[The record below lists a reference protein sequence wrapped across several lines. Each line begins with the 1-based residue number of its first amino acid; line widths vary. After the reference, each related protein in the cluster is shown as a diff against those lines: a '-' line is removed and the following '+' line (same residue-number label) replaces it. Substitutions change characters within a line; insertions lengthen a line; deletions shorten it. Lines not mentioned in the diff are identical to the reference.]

1 MSAVKASSSS
11 AAGASNQA
19 NSLEQLSKLRHTCEH
34 VLTYAMHRLYGRD
47 KIVMAMGPA
56 TDDGFYFDFD
66 LSAEAEQAGFKISEE
81 QFPKIEKEMQKLIDA
96 GLKMQ
101 QVEVEPRIARR
112 IFADNPYKQEWLDGI
127 EQAGE
132 KASLYLTGT
141 PEQLKNDSEVLS
153 NLSNLN
159 EENEQKESIKIKSF
173 VDLCSGPHLD
183 STDQIKAFKLLSVA
197 GAYWHG
203 DEKNKMLN
211 RIYGTAFFSQEELD
225 AYLARIEQAKLND
238 HRKLGQ
244 EMELFMVD
252 DEVGQ
257 GLIMWL
263 PKGAFVR
270 HKVQEFALNT
280 YLARGYQ
287 PVVTPHIASSALWQ
301 HSGHL
306 DFYSE
311 SMYNP
316 LKIDEEEYRLKPM
329 NCPFHIKMYQHR
341 PRSYKELAIRW
352 TEMGTVYRYEKSGTL
367 HGLARVRGFTQD
379 DAHIICTPEQLQEEL
394 VGALELTLYILR
406 TFGFQ
411 EFEMNLSTRGTA
423 DKSKFVGE
431 DANWQKAE
439 AALKQ
444 AMKKVGYENYVL
456 DEGGAAFYGPKIDIK
471 VADSL
476 GRMWQLSTIQLDFN
490 LPGRFKMTYVGQD
503 GQQHEPFMIHRALL
517 GSLERFMGVYI
528 EHTGGKFPVWL
539 APVQAKILPITDEQL
554 AYAQE
559 LAAQFKQA
567 GLRVEVDDQ
576 ASRLQAKIRNAQLEK
591 VPYMLVVGKKEVENK
606 QVTVR
611 SRDSQ
616 EQVVLSAEEFIKQVK
631 EQEVSK
637 K

>member
-1 MSAVKASSSS
+1 MSAKS
-11 AAGASNQA
+11 ASNV
-19 NSLEQLSKLRHTCEH
+19 NSDKQQELLKLRHTCEH
-34 VLTYAMHRLYGRD
+34 VLTYAMQRLYGKDR
-47 KIVMAMGPA
+47 IVMAMGPA
-56 TDDGFYFDFD
+56 TEDGFYFDFD
-66 LSAEAEQAGFKISEE
+66 LSAQAEKEGFKVSED
-81 QFPKIEKEMQKLIDA
+81 QFPKIEKEMRKLIKA
-96 GLKMQ
+96 GLEMK
-101 QVEVEPRIARR
+101 QVKVEPRVARQ
-112 IFADNPYKQEWLDGI
+112 IFVDNPYKKEWLDGI
-127 EQAGE
+127 EKDGKQ
-132 KASLYLTGT
+132 ASLYLTGT
-141 PEQLKNDSEVLS
+141 PEQLKNDQQVLLDLAGQAS
-153 NLSNLN
+153 DK
-159 EENEQKESIKIKSF
+159 EQKAAVELQSF

-183 STDQIKAFKLLSVA
+183 NTNQIKAFKLMSVA

-203 DEKNKMLN
+203 DEKNKMLS

-225 AYLARIEQAKLND
+225 QHLARLEQAKLND
-238 HRKLGQ
+238 HRRLGQ

-270 HKVQEFALNT
+270 HKVQEFAFNT
-280 YLARGYQ
+280 YLSRGYQ

-341 PRSYKELAIRW
+341 PRSYKELALRW

-379 DAHIICTPEQLQEEL
+379 DAHIVCTPDQLQEEL
-394 VGALELTLYILR
+394 IKALDLTLYILR
-406 TFGFQ
+406 TFGFK
-411 EFEMNLSTRGTA
+411 EFEMNLSTRGEA

-431 DANWQKAE
+431 DANWQQAE
-439 AALKQ
+439 QALKQ
-444 AMKKVGYENYVL
+444 AMKEVGYEDYVL
-456 DEGGAAFYGPKIDIK
+456 DEGGAAFYGPKIDVK

-490 LPGRFKMTYVGQD
+490 LPGRFKMTYVGKD

-539 APVQAKILPITDEQL
+539 APVQAKILPITDDQL

-559 LAAQFKQA
+559 LAAQLQEA

-576 ASRLQAKIRNAQLEK
+576 AARLQAKIRNAQLEK
-591 VPYMLVVGKKEVENK
+591 VPYMLVIGKKEAENK

-611 SRDSQ
+611 SRDGQ
-616 EQVVLSAEEFIKQVK
+616 EQVVLSAEEFISQVK
-631 EQEVSK
+631 AQEEAK
-637 K
+637 E